1 METKDNRTKKL
12 VIAGLVMIV
21 CLSYIFSNRYIYT
34 GRYVMFDTWKK
45 EYLILSINEDKIIKV
60 SKIEKAPEPKP
71 KLYDSESS
79 TTEIY

>member
-1 METKDNRTKKL
+1 MEIKNNIKTKL

-21 CLSYIFSNRYIYT
+21 CLSYIFSNRYIET
-34 GRYVMFDTWKK
+34 NSRVIFDTWKK
-45 EYLILSINEDKIIKV
+45 EYLILSGDKIIKV

-79 TTEIY
+79 TTGIY

>member
-1 METKDNRTKKL
+1 MEIKNNIKTKL

-21 CLSYIFSNRYIYT
+21 CLSYIFSNRYIET
-34 GRYVMFDTWKK
+34 NSRVIFDTWKK
-45 EYLILSINEDKIIKV
+45 EYLILSEDKIIKV

-79 TTEIY
+79 TTGIY